1 MVLIRI
7 QKFLS
12 EAGACSRRKAEE
24 YLQQGLIKINGN
36 VVKELGTKVNTEKDK
51 ILLKDKRVVL
61 GKKKVY
67 LILNKPKG
75 YVTSFAHEDKK
86 TIKELLKGVKEHL
99 AYAGRLDEDSR
110 GLLFLSNDG
119 DLINKLTHP
128 RYEHEKEYIVE
139 TSKLISD
146 FELEKLSRGIILKE
160 GRTKLCKIKRLAT
173 NKFKIILEEG
183 WNRQIRR
190 MLEKINHKVKD
201 LQRIRIK
208 NICLGNLKEGKFRYL
223 TETEVLNL
231 KSVDALRSE

>member
-1 MVLIRI
+1 MVLVRI

-12 EAGACSRRKAEE
+12 ESGITSRRKAEE
-24 YLQQGLIKINGN
+24 FLKNGQIKLNDEIII
-36 VVKELGTKVNTEKDK
+36 ELGTKIDPEKDK
-51 ILLKDKRVVL
+51 VYFKDKLVIFR
-61 GKKKVY
+61 KFVY

-75 YVTSFAHEDKK
+75 YVTSFEHKGKK

-110 GLLFLSNDG
+110 GLIFLSNDG

-139 TSKLISD
+139 TNKPISD
-146 FELEKLSRGIILKE
+146 SYLDKLRNGIILKE
-160 GRTKLCKIKRLAT
+160 GKTKPCNIYRINE

-190 MLEKINHKVKD
+190 MLEKLGYETKD
-201 LQRIRIK
+201 LQRIRI
-208 NICLGNLKEGKFRYL
+208 NRIELGNLKEGKYRFL
-223 TETEVLNL
+223 TEKEIEDL
-231 KSVDALRSE
+231 KK